1 LFILAVIPKS
11 DLESPFYSKM
21 LTLEMRLLSSISEM
35 IESVLLFV
43 PSNFPQ
49 VWALEILYNQGNL

>member
-43 PSNFPQ
+43 LSNFPQ
-49 VWALEILYNQGNL
+49 VWTLEI

>member
-1 LFILAVIPKS
+1 
-11 DLESPFYSKM
+11 M
-21 LTLEMRLLSSISEM
+21 LTLEMRLISSINEM